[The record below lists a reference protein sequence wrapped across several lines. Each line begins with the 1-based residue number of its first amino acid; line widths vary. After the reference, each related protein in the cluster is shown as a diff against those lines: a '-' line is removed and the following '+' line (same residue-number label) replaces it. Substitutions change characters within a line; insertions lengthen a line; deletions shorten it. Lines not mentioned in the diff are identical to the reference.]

1 MCKIRRQHTF
11 TKKIATPSKKRPIPT
26 LSRDVLFE
34 FHLKVWNTASIGI
47 PVRSLLLNKKEQLL
61 NGIKMKHLK
70 SLLLHLLDF

>member
-1 MCKIRRQHTF
+1 MYV
-11 TKKIATPSKKRPIPT
+11 
-26 LSRDVLFE
+26 DVLFV
-34 FHLKVWNTASIGI
+34 FHLKFWNTASIGI